1 MVQGKSQNICRMF
14 RNHSYFTLKPS
25 RMDFHWHLFCF
36 GKFND
41 LMYIHVCCKF
51 PISILQTR
59 EGVGVLYLTQTF
71 RDVLNVWQGID
82 RSTSH
87 AYSYWYARFFLFRF
101 NVGVHLNGYDDW
113 HGNKAIGDLKE
124 GCKILR
130 ISACIVYAYHL
141 KGYMCQGRI

>member
-51 PISILQTR
+51 PFLILQTR

-71 RDVLNVWQGID
+71 RDVLDVWQGID

-87 AYSYWYARFFLFRF
+87 AYSYWSARLFLFRF

-113 HGNKAIGDLKE
+113 PQRYWIETKRLA
-124 GCKILR
+124 ILR
-130 ISACIVYAYHL
+130 RGVRYCVYLPVLFMH
-141 KGYMCQGRI
+141 IT